1 MVLHAYWQNCIVL
14 TLLGER
20 EISVDEGDGVAE
32 VCVELV
38 FLPNDEFPIETNLL
52 INVSTQESKTTKL

>member
-38 FLPNDEFPIETNLL
+38 FLPNDEFSYRN
-52 INVSTQESKTTKL
+52 KLAY